1 VRVAAL
7 YDIHGMW
14 NALDAVLADVERE
27 DVDAIVLGGD
37 VVGGPQ
43 PAEVLERLR
52 EVDRDLVWIRGNGE
66 AELDHVPPEARE
78 VAEWTAA
85 RLPPDEREFLVATPP
100 WAELELDGL
109 GRVLF
114 CHAVPDSDLP
124 LVTAETPEA
133 DLRKHLEGVEADVV
147 VSGHTH
153 MQFDRTVDGIRWVN
167 AGSVGMAYE
176 GEVAAF
182 WALLGPD
189 VSFRKTPFDVDA
201 AIEAVLASGWPDARG
216 FVDENLRIAP
226 TRAEAIEFF
235 ERRAVELGQ
244 RG

>member
-7 YDIHGMW
+7 YDIHGMLD
-14 NALDAVLADVERE
+14 ALDAVLADVERA
-27 DVDAIVLGGD
+27 DVHAIVLGGD

-43 PAEVLERLR
+43 PAEVLARLR
-52 EVDRDLVWIRGNGE
+52 EVERDLVWIRGNGE
-66 AELDHVPPEARE
+66 AELDRPPPEVRE
-78 VAEWTAA
+78 IAQWTAA
-85 RLPPDEREFLVATPP
+85 RLRPEEREFLVATPP
-100 WAELELDGL
+100 RVLLELEGL

-114 CHAVPDSDLP
+114 CHATPDSDRP
-124 LVTAETPEA
+124 LVTADTPEA
-133 DLRKHLEGVEADVV
+133 HLRKHLDGVEADIV

-189 VSFRKTPFDVDA
+189 VSFRMTPFDVEA
-201 AIEAVLASGWPDARG
+201 AIEAVLASGWPDAHG
-216 FVDENLRIAP
+216 FVDENLRAAVA
-226 TRAEAIEFF
+226 RADAIEFF

-244 RG
+244 RD

>member
-1 VRVAAL
+1 VKVATL
-7 YDIHGMW
+7 YDIHGMLD
-14 NALDAVLADVERE
+14 ALEAVLADVERE
-27 DVDAIVLGGD
+27 EVDAIVLGGD

-43 PAEVLERLR
+43 PAEVLARLR

-66 AELDHVPPEARE
+66 AELDRDARE
-78 VAEWTAA
+78 IAEWTAA
-85 RLPPDEREFLVATPP
+85 RLRPEDRAFLVATPAR
-100 WAELELDGL
+100 AELELEGL

-114 CHAVPDSDLP
+114 CHAAPDSDMV
-124 LVTAETPEA
+124 LVTAETP
-133 DLRKHLEGVEADVV
+133 DSYLRKLVVGVAADVV

-153 MQFDRTVDGIRWVN
+153 MQFDHTANGIRWVN

-201 AIEAVLASGWPDARG
+201 AIEAVTSSGWPDADE
-216 FVDENLRIAP
+216 FVAENLRRAP
-226 TRAEAIEFF
+226 TREEATEYF
-235 ERRAVELGQ
+235 ERLAAE
-244 RG
+244 RGER

>member
-7 YDIHGMW
+7 YDIHGMLD
-14 NALDAVLADVERE
+14 ALDAVLADVARE

-52 EVDRDLVWIRGNGE
+52 QVERELIWIRGNGE
-66 AELDHVPPEARE
+66 AELERAEGDARK
-78 VAEWTAA
+78 VAQWTAE
-85 RLPPDEREFLVATPP
+85 RLGPEDREFLAATAPRM
-100 WAELELDGL
+100 ELEIEGL

-114 CHAVPDSDLP
+114 CHATPDSDLV
-124 LVTAETPEA
+124 LVTAETP
-133 DLRKHLEGVEADVV
+133 DRHLRRLVAGVDADVV

-153 MQFDRTVDGIRWVN
+153 MQFDRNVDGVRWIN

-182 WALLGPD
+182 WAVLGPD
-189 VSFRKTPFDVDA
+189 VSFRKSTFDVA
-201 AIEAVLASGWPDARG
+201 RAIEAVSESGWPDADV
-216 FVDENLRIAP
+216 FVEENLRAVP
-226 TRAEAIEFF
+226 TREEAIAYF
-235 ERRAVELGQ
+235 EQLAGN
-244 RG
+244 RGER